1 MLKAQIHPKIGM
13 KQDMK
18 KFKTVSKEIMDHY
31 KPKFLSLQNNRTCIF
46 PCLQNENLCQ
56 NPDVDC
62 VLKCNVLL
70 LSVLLLSCFYG
81 NPVTNQSYQVDYLF
95 EHDGCKVYRFYDRG
109 QYVYFT
115 NCQGEVT
122 SIKNDSTA
130 VRVTNSVR
138 ITYDDYDK
146 TRKN

>member
-1 MLKAQIHPKIGM
+1 MKTFVKILMLIALTSVMYCCSSLYRLP
-13 KQDMK
+13 
-18 KFKTVSKEIMDHY
+18 VSTEI
-31 KPKFLSLQNNRTCIF
+31 
-46 PCLQNENLCQ
+46 
-56 NPDVDC
+56 
-62 VLKCNVLL
+62 
-70 LSVLLLSCFYG
+70 
-81 NPVTNQSYQVDYLF
+81 PVNNQSYQVDYLF

-130 VRVTNSVR
+130 ARVTNSVR